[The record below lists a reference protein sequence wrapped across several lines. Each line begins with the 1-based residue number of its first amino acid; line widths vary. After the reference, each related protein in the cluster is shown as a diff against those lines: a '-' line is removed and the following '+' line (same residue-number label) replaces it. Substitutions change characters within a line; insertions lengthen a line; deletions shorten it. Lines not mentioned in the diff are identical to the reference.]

1 MQERTR
7 TDKRGVDILNTWL
20 SLCRSEE
27 EELAKQMD
35 EEEGE
40 KREISEAVWKS
51 LRSTECGT
59 TILKDNAEN
68 GALPERSIDK
78 TTAC

>member
-1 MQERTR
+1 
-7 TDKRGVDILNTWL
+7 
-20 SLCRSEE
+20 
-27 EELAKQMD
+27 MD

-68 GALPERSIDK
+68 GALPERSTDK
-78 TTAC
+78 TTRC